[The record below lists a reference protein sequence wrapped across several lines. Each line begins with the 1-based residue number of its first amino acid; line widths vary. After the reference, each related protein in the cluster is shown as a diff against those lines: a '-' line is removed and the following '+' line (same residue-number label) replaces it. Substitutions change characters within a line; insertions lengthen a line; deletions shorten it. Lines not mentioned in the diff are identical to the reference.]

1 MEEGEVRDILEEM
14 GFEVPAPSPR
24 CFFHPKKEL
33 EKKTSQAGFNH
44 RRWRSF
50 ERLLRLCTR
59 FREAVSRVLC
69 FAKKEFAEM
78 SVSTTHATLPVL
90 QWHESETSLLPLSEK
105 SLQSISM
112 DRWNAYRSQSRIMES
127 QFCGFQWSLVG
138 RHLRS
143 YSIPNDPRLQQDW
156 ISSWSMGHEIQSRK
170 SWRFVPYCVHD
181 APIETQTRDIK
192 EKNRESRIICCSF
205 HYDKTR
211 TFDNV
216 WTLTYGEFT
225 ARRNSDSG
233 R

>member
-1 MEEGEVRDILEEM
+1 MSSERM
-14 GFEVPAPSPR
+14 PR
-24 CFFHPKKEL
+24 L
-33 EKKTSQAGFNH
+33 Y
-44 RRWRSF
+44 RWRSF

-90 QWHESETSLLPLSEK
+90 QWHESETSVLPLSEK

-138 RHLRS
+138 RHLHS

-156 ISSWSMGHEIQSRK
+156 ISSWSMGAWNTEQKIVK
-170 SWRFVPYCVHD
+170 ICCVLCTWCANWD
-181 APIETQTRDIK
+181 TSKRYK
-192 EKNRESRIICCSF
+192 GKRSRIKNHLLQFWSWQDA
-205 HYDKTR
+205 YL
-211 TFDNV
+211 
-216 WTLTYGEFT
+216 W
-225 ARRNSDSG
+225 
-233 R
+233 